1 MTVNEKAPLLLLL
14 YEEEAGEEW
23 EGKLDFFL
31 LSIFADLAARPRELR
46 SLGIFRK

>member
-1 MTVNEKAPLLLLL
+1 MKKLYCFYSF

-31 LSIFADLAARPRELR
+31 LSIFADVPRTRLGGRR
-46 SLGIFRK
+46 SLGIFRR